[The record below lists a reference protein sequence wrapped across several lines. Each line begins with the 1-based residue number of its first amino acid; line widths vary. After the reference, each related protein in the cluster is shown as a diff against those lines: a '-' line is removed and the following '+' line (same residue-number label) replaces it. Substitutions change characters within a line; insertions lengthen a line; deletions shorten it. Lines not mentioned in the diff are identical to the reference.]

1 MTALHRV
8 SVHGLEV
15 ATEIE
20 LPELLPSVAP
30 DRAPDVTVR
39 RGPVPLRPDDPDDR
53 WFFVRADGTAIARI
67 PDVATFA
74 VRSGADIVVDAVVG
88 ADPAAVRVYLL
99 GTTLGTLL
107 HQRGD
112 LPLHVSAVVID
123 GRAWA
128 FTGPQGTGKSTLA
141 AALHLHAGLPLV
153 TDDVGVVRPAPD
165 GSGEAWLWPGPALLK
180 LRPDAHDGVRDV
192 APPALP
198 EYAGSEKVRL
208 TTRDG
213 SVRGPVPIAGIV
225 LLHRGG
231 AAEDAARSPASGH
244 GRVLERV
251 SGAEAFLVA
260 QSSVYRLPQGM
271 AVAGLSD
278 VFGRVARLANTVPT
292 FTATTPSTRDPASSA
307 RALAMLGAIR
317 TLAVSAPAG
326 T

>member
-1 MTALHRV
+1 MSALHR
-8 SVHGLEV
+8 STVHGLEV
-15 ATEIE
+15 ASEIE
-20 LPELLPSVAP
+20 LPELLPSVDP
-30 DRAPDVTVR
+30 DCAPDVVVR
-39 RGPVPLRPDDPDDR
+39 RGTVPLRADDPDDR
-53 WFFVRADGTAIARI
+53 WFIVRADGTAIVRI
-67 PDVATFA
+67 DDVATFA
-74 VRSGADIVVDAVVG
+74 VRSGAEIVVDAVVG
-88 ADPAAVRVYLL
+88 ADPAAMRVYLL
-99 GTTLGTLL
+99 GTALGTLL

-128 FTGPQGTGKSTLA
+128 FTGPQGAGKSTLA

-153 TDDVGVVRPAPD
+153 TDDVGVVRPGSD

-180 LRPDAHDGVRDV
+180 LRPDAHDGVRGV

-208 TTRDG
+208 STRDG

-225 LLHRGG
+225 LLHRSG
-231 AAEDAARSPASGH
+231 AGEDTAPSPASG
-244 GRVLERV
+244 LERV

-260 QSSVYRLPQGM
+260 QSSVYRLPQGTS
-271 AVAGLSD
+271 VAGLNEA
-278 VFGRVARLANTVPT
+278 FGRVARVANTVPT
-292 FTATTPSTRDPASSA
+292 YIATTASTGDPASSG
-307 RALAMLGAIR
+307 RALDMLGAIR